1 VCSVIHLPTHPLIYF
16 GYNSLTLSARLKLVE
31 TALGRFNPDL
41 GTRCALMI
49 LAAGES
55 SSGMLTG

>member
-1 VCSVIHLPTHPLIYF
+1 MCSVIHLPTHPLIYF
-16 GYNSLTLSARLKLVE
+16 QQLFNPECTVEIE